1 MSATRPPSP
10 PPLSTYRPSNERT
23 AFPPRPRPPG
33 QNGGG
38 RARPP
43 QSPLRHRGLLSALL
57 YLFVFV
63 LMTAGAGVAYLVIN
77 PPSDIIRQTI
87 AEQVKA
93 RTGRDLTVAGA
104 ARFTFYPGVG
114 VSLKDVTLSGPEGSD
129 ANMVSMSALDV
140 SVKAMPLFNRQ
151 IEVESLVL
159 KKPIFDLRIDKSG
172 RRNWDM
178 AAVSSRIQYAQAEI
192 VAQQSDATT
201 EVVPLEQHS
210 KFAKIQKLQLSDVR
224 IEDGTFSFTDERS
237 GTSQKVEAVNLALA
251 LPSLN
256 EPMTATGTLGWKGE
270 TTDFDAT
277 LTSLQTVLDQQQAK
291 LAFTAKNK
299 HLKARYN
306 GTAVLKD
313 GADIEG
319 DVQAESASTRDL
331 ATWLGTKLP
340 PVAGFGP
347 LSISGRIKT
356 VANTT
361 TFSNANFGLDGA
373 TATGTI
379 SVTTGAVRPNVQ
391 ADLIVSELDLNKYL
405 TRAALADEV
414 PITSPPRTPEAAEPS
429 DNKGRDAIEDLLN
442 EPGTKNPGTKVYG
455 SVQRASQR
463 AGWSSEPLNLTLLG
477 VADGNAKLSIG
488 RLLFQNLV
496 VGKTDMK
503 VELKDRFLK
512 TQLHDVQLYQGS
524 GKGAVNV
531 DGTGQ
536 AAAIGAAFALSNISA
551 QPFLKDAAKIEIL
564 QGKANVDLQITS
576 TGANQLQLVETL
588 NGTANLSL
596 SDGAVVGFNLPGAI
610 RGISKGKFSAFKS
623 APTEKTDFSEMTAS
637 FQITNGVAQNQDLK
651 LVSPL
656 LRVTGSGAIQ
666 IPQRTIDYTVKP
678 KLVAS
683 LEGQD
688 GASALSGIE
697 IPVRITGPLDKPK
710 IQPELKAVIDNPE
723 QAVEA
728 VKDIGKRLKGK
739 NSDEIVDE
747 LFGKDDPNEASD
759 KSSTK
764 AKAKE
769 LLNKYFKKNE

>member
-10 PPLSTYRPSNERT
+10 PPLSTYRPSNERA

-43 QSPLRHRGLLSALL
+43 QSPRRRNGILSGLL

-63 LMTAGAGVAYLVIN
+63 LLTAGAGVAYLVIN
-77 PPSDIIRQTI
+77 PPSDMIRQTI

-93 RTGRDLTVAGA
+93 RTGRDLRVAGA
-104 ARFTFYPGVG
+104 AGFTFYPGVG
-114 VSLKDVTLSGPEGSD
+114 VSLKDVTLSGPSGSD

-140 SVKAMPLFNRQ
+140 SVKALPLFSRH

-159 KKPIFDLRIDKSG
+159 KRPIFDLRIDKSG

-178 AAVSSRIQYAQAEI
+178 AASQPRVQYAQAENN
-192 VAQQSDATT
+192 ATQSDASPAQI
-201 EVVPLEQHS
+201 EVGQRS
-210 KFAKIQKLQLSDVR
+210 KLANVKNLQLSDVR

-237 GTSQKVEAVNLALA
+237 GATQKVEAVNLALA
-251 LPSLN
+251 VPSLN
-256 EPMTATGTLGWKGE
+256 EPMTASGTVGWKGE
-270 TTDFDAT
+270 TTDFQGT
-277 LTSLQTVLDQQQAK
+277 LSNLQTVLDQQPAK

-299 HLKARYN
+299 HLKARYD
-306 GTAVLKD
+306 GTALLKE

-319 DVQAESASTRDL
+319 EVQAESISTRDL
-331 ATWLGTKLP
+331 ASWLGTKLP

-405 TRAALADEV
+405 TRAALADTDGDA
-414 PITSPPRTPEAAEPS
+414 PSQSPRSNEQPEENQP
-429 DNKGRDAIEDLLN
+429 DAIENLLN
-442 EPGTKNPGTKVYG
+442 DPQTKPPGTKVYG
-455 SVQRASQR
+455 SVHRS
-463 AGWSSEPLNLTLLG
+463 GWSSEPLNLTLLG

-496 VGKTDMK
+496 VGKTDMT

-512 TQLHDVQLYQGS
+512 TQLHDVLLYQGS

-531 DGTGQ
+531 DGTAQ
-536 AAAIGAAFALSNISA
+536 TAAIGAAFALANISA
-551 QPFLKDAAKIEIL
+551 QPFLKDAAKIEVL

-588 NGTANLSL
+588 NGTASFALA
-596 SDGAVVGFNLPGAI
+596 DGAVVGFNLPGAI
-610 RGISKGKFSAFKS
+610 RGLSKGKFSAFKS

-637 FQITNGVAQNQDLK
+637 FQITNGIAQNQDLK

-656 LRVTGSGAIQ
+656 LRVTGAGAVQ

-688 GASALSGIE
+688 GNSALSGIE

-710 IQPELKAVIDNPE
+710 IQPELKAVIENPE
-723 QAVEA
+723 QAVET

-769 LLNKYFKKNE
+769 FLNKYFKKSE